1 MTETLDGQVTE
12 FSPRVG
18 VQAACNAFGVSVRS
32 YRHRQQKLAGRL
44 PARKRQRKAERKEHP
59 AALSMAEKIRVLE
72 ELCSERFYDSA
83 PQQVHA
89 KLLDEGV
96 HLCSVS
102 TMYRLLTDHGLTGDR
117 RRGGHQ
123 RRGQH
128 AMPVLQAT
136 KPNECWSWDITKLP
150 GPQKRVS
157 YFLYSIIDIFSR
169 KIVGWTVADRE
180 SELIARVLIQRTTE
194 REGIKPET
202 LTLHSNRGSAM
213 ISGTVAELL
222 CELAVTK
229 SHSRPRVSNDNPFS
243 EANFKTLKYRPD
255 YPKRFQGIQHARSW
269 AKEFFHWYNYEHYH
283 SGISFLHP
291 ADLHAG
297 THHQVIEKRQTTLD
311 AAYASNPARFNRK
324 PQASRPPEETWIN
337 KPHMN

>member
-1 MTETLDGQVTE
+1 VTETLDEQITD
-12 FSPRVG
+12 FSPKVG
-18 VQAACNAFGVSVRS
+18 VQAACNAFGINARS
-32 YRHRQQKLAGRL
+32 YRHRRQARAGKL
-44 PARKRQRKAERKEHP
+44 PARKRQVKTKRKEHP
-59 AALSMAEKIRVLE
+59 AALSMAEKLRVLE

-89 KLLDEGV
+89 TLLDEGV

-102 TMYRLLTDHGLTGDR
+102 TMYRLLVDHGLTGDR

-128 AMPVLQAT
+128 AMPVLHAT

-150 GPQKRVS
+150 GPQKRMF
-157 YFLYSIIDIFSR
+157 YYLYSIIDIFSR
-169 KIVGWTVADRE
+169 KIVGWTVAERE

-202 LTLHSNRGSAM
+202 LTLHSDRGSAM

-222 CELAVTK
+222 SELAVTK
-229 SHSRPRVSNDNPFS
+229 SHSRPRVSNDNPFI

-255 YPKRFQGIQHARSW
+255 YPRRFQSIQHARSW

-283 SGISFLHP
+283 SGIGFLHP

-297 THHQVIEKRQTTLD
+297 RHERVIEKRQATLD
-311 AAYASNPARFNRK
+311 AAYARNPARFNRK
-324 PQASRPPEETWIN
+324 PKASRPPEETWIN
-337 KPHMN
+337 KPLMN